1 VVDYIGAGHFSVLA
15 QEDLQ
20 LRFLHFEW

>member
-1 VVDYIGAGHFSVLA
+1 VVDYIGAGHFSLLA
-15 QEDLQ
+15 QEELQ